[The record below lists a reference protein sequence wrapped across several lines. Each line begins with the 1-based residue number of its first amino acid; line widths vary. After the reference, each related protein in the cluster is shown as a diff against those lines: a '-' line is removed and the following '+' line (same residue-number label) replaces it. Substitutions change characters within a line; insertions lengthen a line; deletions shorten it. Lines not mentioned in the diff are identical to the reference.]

1 MSSADTIFALSSG
14 RLPSGVAIIRL
25 SGPGVRFAFETLIG
39 KVPRPRHAT
48 YARVRDRNLE
58 IDRGICLFLPGPG
71 SATGED
77 CAEFHVHGGPAVVKA
92 LLTILS
98 GLRGFR
104 PAEPGEFTRRAF
116 LNGKFDLTGV
126 EALSDL
132 IAAETEQQ
140 RRLAVDNIGERQRN
154 AYLGW
159 RQRILELRAL
169 AEARLDFSD
178 QDDVGESEDAGISD
192 VADAIAAEI
201 DAHVALFRQ
210 AEIVR
215 EGYSVVII
223 GAPNA
228 GKSSL
233 LNALAQRDAA
243 IVSEEAG
250 TTRDPVTVAIEIE
263 GYKVN
268 VTDTAGIRANPG
280 RIEGLGIERAIRL
293 AERADLVV
301 HLVDMSEPVEAR
313 PGVSAEVLTVGTKAD
328 LVRAEE
334 GRLAVSSIS
343 GAGIDVLLREIGSR
357 LKNVVSIGEDVLPT
371 RERHVRHLNAAS
383 QALRRL
389 NRALMPELRA
399 EELRLAAVE
408 LGRIVGLSD
417 TEELLGEIF
426 SRFCIGK

>member
-25 SGPGVRFAFETLIG
+25 SGPKIRFAFETLIG
-39 KVPRPRHAT
+39 RIPQPRHAI
-48 YARVRDRNLE
+48 YSKIRKGIMEV
-58 IDRGICLFLPGPG
+58 DRGICFYLPGPG

-77 CAEFHVHGGPAVVKA
+77 CGEFHVHGGPAVVKA

-98 GLRGFR
+98 ELPGFR

-140 RRLAVDNIGERQRN
+140 RRLAIENVGERQRN

-159 RQRILELRAL
+159 RQRILSLRAL
-169 AEARLDFSD
+169 AEAQLDFSD
-178 QDDVGESEDAGISD
+178 QDDVGESDDRRIS
-192 VADAIAAEI
+192 AAANEIAQEI

-215 EGYSVVII
+215 DGYSVVIV
-223 GAPNA
+223 GAPNV

-233 LNALAQRDAA
+233 LNALAQREAA
-243 IVSEEAG
+243 IVSDEAG
-250 TTRDPVTVAIEIE
+250 TTRDPVTVAIEID

-268 VTDTAGIRANPG
+268 LTDTAGIRDNPG
-280 RIEGLGIERAIRL
+280 RIEALGIERAVKL

-301 HLVDMSEPVEAR
+301 RLVDTGGEPEADL
-313 PGVSAEVLTVGTKAD
+313 GVSPDALVVRTKVD
-328 LVRAEE
+328 LSGRL
-334 GRLAVSSIS
+334 GSRLAVSSVT
-343 GAGIDVLLREIGSR
+343 GEGIDTLLKEIGRR
-357 LKNVVSIGEDVLPT
+357 LKDVVGAGEDVLPT

-383 QALRRL
+383 
-389 NRALMPELRA
+389 RALNQSTVAPLPELQA
-399 EELRLAAVE
+399 EELRLAALE

-426 SRFCIGK
+426 GRFCIGK

>member
-25 SGPGVRFAFETLIG
+25 SGPSVRFAFETLIG
-39 KVPRPRHAT
+39 QVPKSRHAT

-77 CAEFHVHGGPAVVKA
+77 CGEFHVHGGPAVVKA
-92 LLTILS
+92 LLTILAD
-98 GLRGFR
+98 LPGFR

-169 AEARLDFSD
+169 AEAQLDFSD
-178 QDDVGESEDAGISD
+178 QDDVGETEDGGISD
-192 VADAIAAEI
+192 TAGAIAAEI

-215 EGYSVVII
+215 DGYSVVII

-250 TTRDPVTVAIEIE
+250 TTRDPVTVAIEID

-268 VTDTAGIRANPG
+268 LTDTAGIRDNPG
-280 RIEGLGIERAIRL
+280 RIEALGIERAIRL

-313 PGVSAEVLTVGTKAD
+313 LGVSAEVLSVGTKAD
-328 LVRAEE
+328 LVPADD
-334 GRLAVSSIS
+334 GRLAVSSVS
-343 GAGIDVLLREIGSR
+343 GAGIDALLREIGSR
-357 LKNVVSIGEDVLPT
+357 LKNVVSVGDDVLPT

-383 QALRRL
+383 QALRKSTRVAML
-389 NRALMPELRA
+389 ELRA

>member
-25 SGPGVRFAFETLIG
+25 SGPQIRFAFETLIG
-39 KVPRPRHAT
+39 RVPQPRHAT
-48 YARVRDRNLE
+48 YSKIRKGTLE
-58 IDRGICLFLPGPG
+58 IDRGICLYLPGPG

-77 CAEFHVHGGPAVVKA
+77 CGEFHVHGGPAVVKA

-98 GLRGFR
+98 EMPGFR

-140 RRLAVDNIGERQRN
+140 RRLAIENVGERQRN
-154 AYLGW
+154 AYLDW
-159 RQRILELRAL
+159 RQRILSLRGL
-169 AEARLDFSD
+169 AEAELDFSD
-178 QDDVGESEDAGISD
+178 QDDVGESDDGRIS
-192 VADAIAAEI
+192 AAANEIAREI

-215 EGYSVVII
+215 DGYSVVIL
-223 GAPNA
+223 GAPNV

-233 LNALAQRDAA
+233 LNALAQCEAA
-243 IVSEEAG
+243 IVSDEAG
-250 TTRDPVTVAIEIE
+250 TTRDPVTVAIEVD

-268 VTDTAGIRANPG
+268 LTDTAGIRDNPG
-280 RIEGLGIERAIRL
+280 RIETLGIERAIGL

-301 HLVDMSEPVEAR
+301 RLVDTEDEADL
-313 PGVSAEVLTVGTKAD
+313 GVSSDALVVRTKVD
-328 LVRAEE
+328 LS
-334 GRLAVSSIS
+334 GRLGSGLAVSSLT
-343 GAGIDVLLREIGSR
+343 GEGIDTLLKEIGRR
-357 LKNVVSIGEDVLPT
+357 LKDVVGTGEDVLPT
-371 RERHVRHLNAAS
+371 RERHVRHLKAAS
-383 QALRRL
+383 QAL
-389 NRALMPELRA
+389 NRSTVVPLPELQA

-426 SRFCIGK
+426 GRFCIGK

>member
-25 SGPGVRFAFETLIG
+25 SGPKVRFAFETLIG
-39 KVPRPRHAT
+39 LVPQPRHAT
-48 YARVRDRNLE
+48 YSKIRKE
-58 IDRGICLFLPGPG
+58 IIEVDRGICLYLPSPG

-77 CAEFHVHGGPAVVKA
+77 CGEFHVHGGPAVVKA

-98 GLRGFR
+98 DLSGFR

-140 RRLAVDNIGERQRN
+140 RRLAMENVGERQRN
-154 AYLGW
+154 AYLDW
-159 RQRILELRAL
+159 RQRILSLRAL
-169 AEARLDFSD
+169 TEAELDFSD
-178 QDDVGESEDAGISD
+178 QDDVGAGDDRRVPAMADEISR
-192 VADAIAAEI
+192 EI

-215 EGYSVVII
+215 DGYSVVIV

-233 LNALAQRDAA
+233 LNTLAQREAA
-243 IVSEEAG
+243 IVSDEAG
-250 TTRDPVTVAIEIE
+250 TTRDPVTVAIEID

-268 VTDTAGIRANPG
+268 LTDTAGIRDNPG
-280 RIEGLGIERAIRL
+280 RIEALGIERAIKL

-301 HLVDMSEPVEAR
+301 RLVDTGGELDAGPGLPSEALV
-313 PGVSAEVLTVGTKAD
+313 VQTKAD
-328 LVRAEE
+328 LMDRT
-334 GRLAVSSIS
+334 GSGLAVSSLT
-343 GAGIDVLLREIGSR
+343 GEGIDTLLKEIGRR
-357 LKNVVSIGEDVLPT
+357 LKDVAGTGEDVLPT
-371 RERHVRHLNAAS
+371 RERHVRHLKAAS
-383 QALRRL
+383 QAL
-389 NRALMPELRA
+389 NRSTVAPLPELRA